1 MSGHRH
7 LARVRAQT
15 IQELLLESC
24 PTFRRHRPGAAAPA
38 ATICLPPRRP
48 QTAAATQHKQIGSG
62 AAGAPL
68 ALETTKCGGRRVNGR
83 VNCRLGT
90 RTVDAFQLLQ
100 RLLLLLSRLLVSYRP
115 LANVE
120 ERRRRSR
127 RNHTLGEKIMIEQVA
142 SSARQTLAAAKAT
155 SLQRCVRT
163 QLRAGR
169 HCLNPRAR
177 SPRRRPPLIPRRPS
191 DARPARI
198 VCPRRR
204 PLAPWLKRLWRAAAA
219 QDLEGDS
226 AHVRQGT
233 EMTQGGSG
241 ARRSRR
247 ARRIVTRAATY
258 ITLLRTQREI
268 ISLRDCAR
276 SMA

>member
-1 MSGHRH
+1 
-7 LARVRAQT
+7 VRR
-15 IQELLLESC
+15 SSD
-24 PTFRRHRPGAAAPA
+24 HD
-38 ATICLPPRRP
+38 
-48 QTAAATQHKQIGSG
+48 
-62 AAGAPL
+62 
-68 ALETTKCGGRRVNGR
+68 R

-258 ITLLRTQREI
+258 ITLLRTQRENI
-268 ISLRDCAR
+268 PLRDCVR
-276 SMA
+276 SMAWKPCVQKDAVLFSTTASYDSLTRCPRPIHVARVYLVSSYARMHTRTHAHTRRLRS